1 MENKDGE
8 TITTTTIMQ
17 FRFLNTLDW
26 YIIKKFLG
34 TYFFSIAL
42 ILSVAIIFDIQEKIE
57 DFISGHVPLKE
68 IIFNYYCNFVP
79 YFANLFS
86 SLFVFIAVIFFTSN
100 MASHTEI
107 TAMHASGVSFNR
119 FLRPYMVAASV
130 IALFSWILI
139 MYIIPN
145 SNKVRLD
152 FEDKYINGKWGN
164 YDKDI
169 HRQVQ
174 PNIYLYIE
182 SYRTEPKIGYKFA
195 LEKFDNGKLVSKM
208 IADAVKWDSTKKKW
222 TVQDYYIRTITGVKE
237 KLVSGREID
246 TLFWVLPEDL
256 AETDINVEKMTIK
269 ELEKFIALKELQGAD
284 NINTFKIQKYNRWAW
299 PFSTFILT
307 ILGVCMSNRKRRG
320 GIGVNIGL
328 GLLLSFTYIL
338 FMQVSTTFSIN
349 SGLSPLLSVWIPN
362 IIYGLVALILYRK
375 AKI

>member
-1 MENKDGE
+1 
-8 TITTTTIMQ
+8 MQ
-17 FRFLNTLDW
+17 NRFINMLDW

-42 ILSVAIIFDIQEKIE
+42 ILSIAIIFDIQEKIE
-57 DFISGHVPLKE
+57 DFIKGNVPLHE
-68 IIFNYYCNFVP
+68 IIFDYYFNFIP

-100 MASHTEI
+100 LAAHTEI
-107 TAMHASGVSFNR
+107 TAMHASGISFNR
-119 FLRPYMVAASV
+119 FLRPYMISAGV

-139 MYIIPN
+139 MYIIPE
-145 SNKVRLD
+145 SNKIRLN
-152 FEDKYINGKWGN
+152 FEDKYINGIGEN

-182 SYRTEPKIGYKFA
+182 SYRAEPMIGYKFS
-195 LEKFDNGKLVSKM
+195 LEKFEKGKLVSKM
-208 IADAVKWDSTKKKW
+208 IADNIKWDTIKKKW
-222 TVQDYYIRTITGVKE
+222 IVQDYYIRTIHGVKE
-237 KLVSGREID
+237 KLTWGQSID
-246 TLFWVLPEDL
+246 TLFWVQPEEL

-269 ELEKFIALKELQGAD
+269 ELNKFIAVKELQGAD
-284 NINTFKIQKYNRWAW
+284 NINTYKIQKYNRWAW

-307 ILGVCMSNRKRRG
+307 LMGVCISNRKRRG

-349 SGLSPLLSVWIPN
+349 AGLSPMISVWIPN
-362 IIYGLVALILYRK
+362 IIYGLITIVLYRK